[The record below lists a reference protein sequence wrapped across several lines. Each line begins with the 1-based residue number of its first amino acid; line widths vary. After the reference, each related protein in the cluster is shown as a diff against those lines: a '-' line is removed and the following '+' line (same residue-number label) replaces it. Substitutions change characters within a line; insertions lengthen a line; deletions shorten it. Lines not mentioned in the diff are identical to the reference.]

1 MTLRFRR
8 GFRDERGVALV
19 IALLAIVVMVAIG
32 SALMLAAATESKI
45 TRNFR
50 NGAEALYAADAV
62 LEWAVGEL
70 RGVADWNQLL
80 TGGARSSLT
89 DGDPNGT
96 RVLADGTTID
106 LTRIRNDLNCRS
118 ASACSDAR
126 LDSITAER
134 PWGVN
139 NPRWQP
145 FAWGYL
151 DGLLPGGTGDSAV
164 YVVVFVADDASDCD
178 DNPLV
183 DGGAVVSC
191 PVGVTK
197 NPGGGVL
204 GLRAESFSAFG
215 AHRAI
220 ELTVARA
227 QNSTAASELMP
238 DDKAAEK
245 YGNTTGLNPG
255 QAEVRILSWREVK

>member
-1 MTLRFRR
+1 MMLRFRR
-8 GFRDERGVALV
+8 SFRDERGVALV

-32 SALMLAAATESKI
+32 SALMLAGATEAKI

-50 NGAEALYAADAV
+50 NGTEALYAADAV

-70 RGVADWNQLL
+70 RGVAHWNQLL
-80 TGGARSSLT
+80 AGGARSSFT
-89 DGDPNGT
+89 DGDPNGIRT
-96 RVLADGTTID
+96 LADGTVID
-106 LTRIRNDLNCRS
+106 LARIRNDLNCRS
-118 ASACSDAR
+118 ARACSDAR

-145 FAWGYL
+145 FGWGYL
-151 DGLLPGGTGDSAV
+151 DRLLSGGAGDSPV

-183 DGGAVVSC
+183 DGGALVSC
-191 PVGVTK
+191 PAGVTK

-204 GLRAESFSAFG
+204 NLRAESFSSFG

-227 QNSTAASELMP
+227 QNSTATPELMP
-238 DDKAAEK
+238 DGKAAEN
-245 YGNTTGLNPG
+245 YGNTTGPSPG
-255 QAEVRILSWREVK
+255 QAEVRILSWREVN